1 MKNSLTGW
9 HVASV
14 MAPIVDSDPVNGHR
28 YQGWRPCIDWCR
40 KQLGDCVIDGWRFI
54 GEGVFEFKHEK
65 DLLLFLLRWGS

>member
-1 MKNSLTGW
+1 MKISLTGW

-14 MAPIVDSDPVNGHR
+14 MAPIADSNPVNGHR